1 MELLGLVSIVGLAL
15 AGGVAGI
22 WGWLSR
28 RRRQDD
34 RPAAATAAKPAP
46 PAALPPDFIRLDKP
60 LPPPVP
66 AQVPQPVPPAPAAP
80 PDFDPFTAPTADL
93 YIGPAPQA
101 PQPSGAEPPAADQ
114 SAPEPVLIGVT
125 APESG
130 RPGGRFN
137 AVLAVY
143 IEAARAAAEAQLR
156 RLGGPQGVPLLDLP
170 PDRQSG
176 WLPGAPV
183 TVRLSAPGAV
193 VEPAERRFD
202 WNGRLNLAAF
212 SVQMAA
218 GAQGALDLCFQVEL
232 AGVPIAL
239 LPLPVAIAGEQALVL
254 LNRQD
259 RQAPASAFASYASK
273 DAQTVGY
280 CLSAL
285 SRWSPGL
292 AIFQDCLDLQPN
304 EAFKPQLRQRIHDS
318 DCFLLF
324 WSRHASASKWVR
336 WELDTARDD
345 KGLDAVIPMPLEDPA
360 IAAPPP
366 EFEAVHLRD
375 RFMMARYGLARIQ
388 DEAAAPR
395 PPA

>member
-1 MELLGLVSIVGLAL
+1 M
-15 AGGVAGI
+15 
-22 WGWLSR
+22 
-28 RRRQDD
+28 
-34 RPAAATAAKPAP
+34 
-46 PAALPPDFIRLDKP
+46 
-60 LPPPVP
+60 
-66 AQVPQPVPPAPAAP
+66 
-80 PDFDPFTAPTADL
+80 
-93 YIGPAPQA
+93 
-101 PQPSGAEPPAADQ
+101 
-114 SAPEPVLIGVT
+114 
-125 APESG
+125 
-130 RPGGRFN
+130 
-137 AVLAVY
+137 
-143 IEAARAAAEAQLR
+143 
-156 RLGGPQGVPLLDLP
+156 PLLDLP

-176 WLPGAPV
+176 WRRGAPV
-183 TVRLSAPGAV
+183 TVRLSAPDAV

-212 SVQMAA
+212 GVHVAP
-218 GAQGALDLCFQVEL
+218 GAQGTLELCFQVEL

-239 LPLPVAIAGEQALVL
+239 LPLPVALSGGQDLAL

-259 RQAPASAFASYASK
+259 RRAPASAFASYASK

-304 EAFKPQLRQRIHDS
+304 EAFKPQLAQRIHDS

-366 EFEAVHLRD
+366 EFDAVHLRD

-388 DEAAAPR
+388 DEAAALR
-395 PPA
+395 PPG